1 MALSITQLKV
11 FRGKIRKTFWSYENA
26 SMQEMFIEDK
36 ARADKFNLQ
45 WNDFNWLF
53 KKYKTGKLL
62 SILVELANEMG
73 QKALSKIIFRAV
85 L

>member
-26 SMQEMFIEDK
+26 SMQEMFIEDN

-45 WNDFNWLF
+45 WNDF
-53 KKYKTGKLL
+53 
-62 SILVELANEMG
+62 
-73 QKALSKIIFRAV
+73 
-85 L
+85 